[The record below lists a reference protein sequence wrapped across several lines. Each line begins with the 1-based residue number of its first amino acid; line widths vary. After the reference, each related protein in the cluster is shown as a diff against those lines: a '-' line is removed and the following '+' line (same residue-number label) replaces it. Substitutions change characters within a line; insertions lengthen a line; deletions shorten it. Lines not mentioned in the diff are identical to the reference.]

1 MINATTHQ
9 SIPSNHLVII
19 NSNLQIW
26 SGTVKVQ
33 REQDLPDVDKDKLPP
48 KTLVSDGR
56 KVLIDPKE
64 LAAME
69 SVRKA
74 IERFLKEEGFSFR
87 GAGGIAVT
95 HERYEAFMA
104 KSPEFEQDFKD
115 ALETLIKRLPEAYQ
129 AQEDKYPDW
138 AFMLAQSRP
147 TDTQIRNRCK
157 FGLGIF
163 QLAPPDPQNPSSA
176 GNAYYQDMLGQAL
189 PEMLKS
195 ISSGADK
202 LLEKVRGKSRMLQSQ
217 LDNVR
222 RLVKKLKAFGFL
234 HEDIA
239 PAANALDSML
249 TKLPAQG
256 TLNMANT
263 LLCVTVLEQLANPHQ
278 LLANG
283 KAALEDHLQQAE
295 DLFVQPELS
304 IPATDDT
311 TVADPVPTTPV
322 VSAPARRRGL
332 TMTM

>member
-1 MINATTHQ
+1 MINPTTHQ
-9 SIPSNHLVII
+9 TLPSNHLVII
-19 NSNLQIW
+19 NSNLQVW

-33 REQDLPDVDKDKLPP
+33 REQDLPDVDQDKLPP

-56 KVLIDPKE
+56 KVLIDSKE
-64 LAAME
+64 LAGME

-95 HERYEAFMA
+95 HEKYEEFMA
-104 KSPEFEQDFKD
+104 KAPEFEQNFKD
-115 ALETLIKRLPEAYQ
+115 ALDTLIKRLPEAYQ

-163 QLAPPDPQNPSSA
+163 QLAPPDPKNPGST
-176 GNAYYQDMLGQAL
+176 GNAYYQDMLDQAL

-195 ISSGADK
+195 ISAAADK
-202 LLEKVRGKSRMLQSQ
+202 QLEKVRGKSRMLQSQ

-222 RLVKKLKAFGFL
+222 GLVKKLKAFAFL
-234 HEDIA
+234 NDDIA
-239 PAANALDSML
+239 PAADALAAVL
-249 TKLPAQG
+249 TKLPLQG

-283 KAALEDHLQQAE
+283 KAALEDHLQQE
-295 DLFVQPELS
+295 DDLFVQPELS
-304 IPATDDT
+304 IPATDDV
-311 TVADPVPTTPV
+311 TVADPVLTTPV